1 MSRTSAIEQK
11 ESVCAIFL
19 DLAATFDSMLHSARR
34 QKLLAY
40 GIHGTGRLFR
50 WLSNHLSIATEK
62 FVFRSST
69 KSLWVLISGTAVL
82 KSEELVGSELEKSEQ
97 KLLKGTLFFKSASP
111 SDKLKSGN
119 SDGFIDLKFLK
130 GLSTFMNLELN
141 QSFDILCTYLLYEYK
156 GSQSGIQSI
165 IKNERQTHGL
175 MGEIWNYYYS
185 ERLYNLLCLK
195 QVLSH
200 WQDSKH
206 VYQCLYEGFLENINS
221 NNSNVIIESVM
232 KQLEDVCSESIPN
245 KESHGPIMT
254 EMQVTR
260 WAKFKLNEMCELLQ
274 ILLLYYKD
282 MEPIADH
289 VFRLFKF
296 FQATINH
303 SQISMYLGFVIP
315 INIFLMLVVMKF
327 LKQSESDSL
336 VSIYPVLFLT
346 KMSQTQPFQFEPKY
360 ATDEEGEESLSSSQS
375 NSEDDEKASR
385 IGEQSCYLEVL
396 VIIEAMELEWLFRF
410 QNAGLEEFYL
420 FKDKNL
426 FAEINSAFNML
437 GSQSHHGPILLSWM
451 LVVFFG
457 GPNIQLQ
464 GSQNMVLK
472 QLGTKSIKLGT
483 FQYLLN
489 NLESTIFTGNTVI
502 AKLAHEIIYGLLSLL
517 LSTFEEKT
525 LGEQQ
530 DIYSLASCLLKCPHL
545 AQNFWEKGLECG
557 LGILLSNMINH
568 FPMNF
573 TCFMDMLS
581 SLAMASEF
589 SSDKVIDVFR
599 NLPSYTEYADNN
611 NTKDIAVTPNPN
623 VWMLTNEKYPYS
635 NKNFVIERRT
645 TGQVYDSESG
655 RQMIQWQCSVNGWQI
670 FVSEIHSLLLQAAS
684 GADHINQETLKNVID
699 LSKLCFS
706 VFENNSKS
714 IPLLSNVS
722 NLSFAL
728 IERFASV
735 TSSPNALI
743 ANCMNVISLM
753 AKFNPELV
761 WTNVLKMGVL
771 PYTTSNPDSYKDL
784 SNFDMNGG
792 VIGNL
797 IASQEYMCGTY
808 SITKAFLKLISAV
821 SEHFSASKDQ
831 HFLACVMLVVNQI
844 FPTFHRW
851 RYAVLGDRNKIG
863 ELCLQ
868 IFHKLLTVPEN
879 KEQLKQSPPV
889 KLLTLNALLCTDLG
903 QALLYI
909 IETGDEAIQMAL
921 EEQNSWS
928 GGSASELIHVVRLS
942 LSVLNRLILLKSF
955 NDKLN
960 RNVSDATSSSETII
974 SSQPT
979 YAGKKHHFVLTVSQ
993 YIFHR
998 YDPRLTTL
1006 AVHLLKRFAKEIPI
1020 SLLACLAN
1028 DAEAVRDMFLVRLQ
1042 SVTEDIRLKIA
1053 ILEFLSVC
1061 IHHQPGLFE
1070 MFVNPSSLSGKK
1082 VLDSKEHLS
1091 CLQSVLDILE
1101 LKIKG
1106 ASSCRPELYLA
1117 AVNFI
1122 HSLWSGQK
1130 YLAIL
1135 ALKKNK
1141 EFWDHL
1147 CCPLFKENNEITE
1160 KIDNVLPH
1168 VLKILALE
1176 FLYYS
1181 NDKNKFDSELLSI
1194 VKKIKEKQILIK
1206 WSKSIRDLC
1215 ELPGMDVSYADR
1227 SFSAD
1232 VTVSPTFLLSAW
1244 RDFLI
1249 VVAKQNSVEIS
1260 KSEIRAIM
1268 TDLFDLIMKMIS
1280 DSTNPKILFLLS
1292 QLFYILLEIWKTDC
1306 IDECE
1311 VEKWY
1316 DNIGK
1321 LLSVLVENFDSMA
1334 PNVQLSITTIA
1345 VIAIKLSHEIKED
1358 ISEQFKNWIVPVCK
1372 IIKLSTVEI
1381 SSKLDNFNINLPVIS
1396 ILLLQEI
1403 ISKLESNDW
1412 FNTLQAE
1419 AIIPSLL
1426 SISACCLQIMRGQP
1440 ILYAIFT
1447 FFLKLAEIHQS
1458 AKTLNTC
1465 GLIQQVCLPLCMT
1478 YGNGNNHPLHQDST
1492 KVKWSDIYKLSLQL
1506 MASMQKTLGHFFLED
1521 AVQFVGVHMDRMHQS
1536 LQSVKVNPTQE
1547 NLDEALVTCNLLEQM
1562 IGCRAKWHL
1571 FHQESLNLF
1580 LDDIC
1585 HLTQNVIAYLMRP
1598 NYLHHL
1604 VLHSKNIDEA
1614 SQKIYSQKF
1623 RRLSSTEDPIEMSPI
1638 IYKMQNILFKLLA
1651 VCLSC
1656 LRQFSPPLYQL
1667 LSDRGINITEWTP
1680 LLQIGFGTPSL
1691 EQDNAISFGVMVS
1704 CVNICL
1710 RHLVLKPDLSL
1721 SPNKSDKVSQQFD
1734 K

>member
-175 MGEIWNYYYS
+175 MGE
-185 ERLYNLLCLK
+185 
-195 QVLSH
+195 
-200 WQDSKH
+200 
-206 VYQCLYEGFLENINS
+206 CLYEGFLENINS

-260 WAKFKLNEMCELLQ
+260 WAKFKLNEM
-274 ILLLYYKD
+274 K
-282 MEPIADH
+282 H
-289 VFRLFKF
+289 VFGLRHPYKHLLDASSDEILK
-296 FQATINH
+296 TI
-303 SQISMYLGFVIP
+303 S
-315 INIFLMLVVMKF
+315 
-327 LKQSESDSL
+327 
-336 VSIYPVLFLT
+336 
-346 KMSQTQPFQFEPKY
+346 
-360 ATDEEGEESLSSSQS
+360 
-375 NSEDDEKASR
+375 
-385 IGEQSCYLEVL
+385 YLEVL

-635 NKNFVIERRT
+635 NR
-645 TGQVYDSESG
+645 

-863 ELCLQ
+863 
-868 IFHKLLTVPEN
+868 F
-879 KEQLKQSPPV
+879 PPV

-1082 VLDSKEHLS
+1082 
-1091 CLQSVLDILE
+1091 
-1101 LKIKG
+1101 G

-1181 NDKNKFDSELLSI
+1181 NDKN
-1194 VKKIKEKQILIK
+1194 
-1206 WSKSIRDLC
+1206 IRDLC

-1268 TDLFDLIMKMIS
+1268 TDLFDLIMKMVRVE
-1280 DSTNPKILFLLS
+1280 L
-1292 QLFYILLEIWKTDC
+1292 DC

-1447 FFLKLAEIHQS
+1447 FFLKLAEIHQ
-1458 AKTLNTC
+1458 
-1465 GLIQQVCLPLCMT
+1465 
-1478 YGNGNNHPLHQDST
+1478 T